1 MRLAATVLTAA
12 TTFKRTGPAISK
24 PRPVCAVMIRTE
36 CTGLIGQ
43 FFICCSGQVLSC
55 VKMHLLGGG
64 RDIQYSTRI
73 IGGTLSVT
81 SGKKPVE
88 LRKVMSAEAHRYLSP
103 CGDSASESVPHA
115 SISSS

>member
-64 RDIQYSTRI
+64 QRHPILHENYWRDPQRY
-73 IGGTLSVT
+73 VW
-81 SGKKPVE
+81 KK
-88 LRKVMSAEAHRYLSP
+88 A
-103 CGDSASESVPHA
+103 G
-115 SISSS
+115 